1 MPSLTASGVMSA
13 LFESSQGADVQTQ
26 KIGTID
32 AFRARWR
39 PTPARSVA
47 IDGIR

>member
-32 AFRARWR
+32 VFRARWK

>member
-32 AFRARWR
+32 VFRTR
-39 PTPARSVA
+39 
-47 IDGIR
+47 

>member
-1 MPSLTASGVMSA
+1 MSA